1 MDTVLSQQNLEELLD
16 QAVQEVAEQTA
27 GVRLYRKET
36 FVGEDLCTIHITFN
50 RGFRSCL
57 SLCADTALVA
67 RMARNAFGV
76 DELTPQDLEDFGKEY
91 CNMLCGK
98 IAAFLFRTTQVAARF
113 SVPSFFQGR
122 FVPEDFQAQFALSYS
137 DDQPKSA
144 QLTHYIP
151 CLRECAAAPGVT

>member
-1 MDTVLSQQNLEELLD
+1 MDTVLSQQNLEEMLD

-27 GVRLYRKET
+27 GVRLYRKEN

-91 CNMLCGK
+91 CNML
-98 IAAFLFRTTQVAARF
+98 
-113 SVPSFFQGR
+113 
-122 FVPEDFQAQFALSYS
+122 
-137 DDQPKSA
+137 
-144 QLTHYIP
+144 
-151 CLRECAAAPGVT
+151 